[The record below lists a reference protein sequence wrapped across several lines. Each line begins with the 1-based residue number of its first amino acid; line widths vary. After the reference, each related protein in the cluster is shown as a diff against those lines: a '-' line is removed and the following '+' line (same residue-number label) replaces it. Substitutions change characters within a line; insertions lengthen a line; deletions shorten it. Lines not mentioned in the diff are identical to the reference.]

1 MLFGTQQHQPKPSNP
16 FVLNWGVHHEKNGV
30 ASVLQGFQNVSA
42 QLASKHQLSIP
53 SSVCAHEQDLQF
65 VSHDHPF
72 LQGTVFGVPSAQ
84 YAIAASPD
92 AKLVGGGSEMLLE
105 VKCVCPFVEKDD
117 GRGWVWLPFK
127 RAPQGVSVK
136 HFVQCQVQMLAT
148 SVSHCLLARW
158 DVQECKVFYVPFDE
172 VWCRQMVSMLS
183 TIFLAAAPL
192 SGRSPNYAAIPL
204 HKEFV
209 GYTIELCSALQELCS
224 VDSVK
229 GAVNARWV

>member
-1 MLFGTQQHQPKPSNP
+1 M
-16 FVLNWGVHHEKNGV
+16 
-30 ASVLQGFQNVSA
+30 
-42 QLASKHQLSIP
+42 
-53 SSVCAHEQDLQF
+53 CAHEQDLQF

-117 GRGWVWLPFK
+117 GRGWVWLPSK
-127 RAPQGVSVK
+127 RAPEGVSVK

-148 SVSHCLLARW
+148 SVSHCLLACW

-183 TIFLAAAPL
+183 TFF
-192 SGRSPNYAAIPL
+192 S
-204 HKEFV
+204 
-209 GYTIELCSALQELCS
+209 CSCS
-224 VDSVK
+224 TLRQK
-229 GAVNARWV
+229 P